1 MKFLLRNQVTSR
13 TMANLGRL
21 FSEGSIILLVMG
33 LEYFTLKPLFGEL
46 IGWGLVGVT
55 ALLFILDVL
64 RNIL

>member
-1 MKFLLRNQVTSR
+1 
-13 TMANLGRL
+13 MANLGRL

-46 IGWGLVGVT
+46 IGLSLVGVT
-55 ALLFILDVL
+55 ALFLILDVL